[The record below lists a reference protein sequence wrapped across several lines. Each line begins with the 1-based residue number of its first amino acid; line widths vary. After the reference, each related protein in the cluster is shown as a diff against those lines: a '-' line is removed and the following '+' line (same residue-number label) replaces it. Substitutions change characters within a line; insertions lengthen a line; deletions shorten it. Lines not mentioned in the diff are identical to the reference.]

1 MTTQHSL
8 IACVRNS
15 RHRAHVF
22 LYTRACSTC
31 NHIARIVLSYIPPHP
46 TFSLVPTLEKT
57 CPVLL
62 WSKSGPSYQNINILC
77 QSSEKTQYFHS
88 LPFLHCPVLVMHILH
103 SSASYTERKNHLVY
117 SFFLKMSLLFSYLL
131 TQSKFLS
138 ICALCVLTSPGWEAQ
153 LVSLAGLEQNVCGT
167 KD

>member
-1 MTTQHSL
+1 MKWTFPFFMTTQHSL

-88 LPFLHCPVLVMHILH
+88 AIFTLSSVSYAYPPLKCKLHWAQEPSCL
-103 SSASYTERKNHLVY
+103 
-117 SFFLKMSLLFSYLL
+117 FFLPENVSAFLLS
-131 TQSKFLS
+131 SHP
-138 ICALCVLTSPGWEAQ
+138 I
-153 LVSLAGLEQNVCGT
+153 
-167 KD
+167 